1 VKALI
6 LAGGFGTRLRP
17 LSCTRPKLLFPIANR
32 PMLDWT
38 LESLSKNGVDEV
50 VLAVNYM
57 ADALQRYFGQ
67 SKHKVKIA
75 YSHEREPL
83 GTAGPVKKAE
93 EILGHKE
100 TFFVL
105 NGDVLCE
112 IDYLDLLKAH
122 NRNKASATIALHE
135 VADPSRFGVVD
146 IDKSGRIRRFI
157 EKPKPGEAPSKLINA
172 GIYAVDPTVFKFIP
186 RGGKVSIEREVFPK
200 LALKGRLYG
209 YRYDGLWGDIGKPK
223 DYMQANRAIL
233 NRIAKEKP
241 GIGKN
246 AEIHGSTKIACPS
259 IIGSNVKIEA
269 EACIGPYTSIGDG
282 CVIKKGSRIER
293 SIIFPQTWIDNFAS
307 VRGAIIG
314 ENAIIGRRVKIE
326 DNVIVG
332 DNAII
337 HDNVTLTRKVTVC
350 PSKEVDESVLK
361 PRRVM

>member
-1 VKALI
+1 MKALI

-57 ADALQRYFGQ
+57 ADALQRYFRQ
-67 SKHKVKIA
+67 SKYKVKIV
-75 YSHEREPL
+75 YSYERKPL

-100 TFFVL
+100 AFLVL

-112 IDYLDLLKAH
+112 INYLDLLKTH
-122 NRNKASATIALHE
+122 NRTKASTTIALHE

-146 IDKSGRIRRFI
+146 IDKMDRIRRFV
-157 EKPKPGEAPSKLINA
+157 EKPKPEEAPSRLINA
-172 GIYAVDPTVFKFIP
+172 GIYAVEPTVFKFIP
-186 RGGKVSIEREVFPK
+186 RGGRVSMEREVFPK
-200 LALKGRLYG
+200 LALKRKLYG
-209 YRYDGLWGDIGKPK
+209 YRYDGLWVDIGKPS
-223 DYMQANRAIL
+223 DYMQANHATL
-233 NRIAKEKP
+233 NQIARENP
-241 GIGKN
+241 VIGKN
-246 AEIHGSTKIACPS
+246 AEIHGNAEIICPS

-269 EACIGPYTSIGDG
+269 GALIGPYTSIGDG

-293 SIIFPQTWIDNFAS
+293 SIIFPQTWIDNFSS

-314 ENAIIGRRVKIE
+314 ENAIIGQWVKIE
-326 DNVIVG
+326 NNVIVG
-332 DNAII
+332 DSAVIY
-337 HDNVTLTRKVTVC
+337 DNVTLTQEVTVC
-350 PSKEVDESVLK
+350 PSKDVDESVLE
-361 PRRVM
+361 PRQVM